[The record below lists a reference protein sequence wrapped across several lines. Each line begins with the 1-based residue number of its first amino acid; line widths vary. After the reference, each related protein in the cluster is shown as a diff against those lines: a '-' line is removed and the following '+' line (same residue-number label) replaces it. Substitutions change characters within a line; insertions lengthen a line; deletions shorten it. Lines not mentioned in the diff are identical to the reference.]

1 MYKSFLKC
9 IKINTVH
16 LINCSNVQS
25 CNRVTVFLRLGLLS
39 GKFFVFAVGA
49 RPVWRKQAKGS
60 GVNALVPSA
69 VSALA
74 APESGFGARCPRR
87 LLRSAA
93 FPPRS
98 AWLRCG
104 GARPSACLPFCVPGE
119 LRALL
124 GRRDHGNKG
133 GLAPERM
140 N

>member
-16 LINCSNVQS
+16 LINCTNVQS

-74 APESGFGARCPRR
+74 APGSGFGARCPRR

-93 FPPRS
+93 FSPRS

-104 GARPSACLPFCVPGE
+104 GAGLLLVSHFVCLGSFGLCS
-119 LRALL
+119 
-124 GRRDHGNKG
+124 G
-133 GLAPERM
+133 GGTMETRVD
-140 N
+140 